1 MNKAPDGAAKPAE
14 LATTL
19 VSAGAEQSAT
29 NRSAMV
35 STQLVAPDL
44 LPLVQQQLEA
54 LASQTYVWNGQ
65 AWPGQAMRWEIVE
78 ENGGQPRQGSED
90 EQAPWQTRLTL
101 TMPQLGE
108 VRAALRISGGE
119 LTLSLSTLSNEA
131 AIQLANGGD
140 GLRNQMEAAGLKL
153 SGFTVG
159 RHGQQEE

>member
-1 MNKAPDGAAKPAE
+1 MKKLLLSLFASLAFVSSAFAAVDINT
-14 LATTL
+14 AT
-19 VSAGAEQSAT
+19 
-29 NRSAMV
+29 
-35 STQLVAPDL
+35 
-44 LPLVQQQLEA
+44 QQQLEA

-78 ENGGQPRQGSED
+78 ENSGQPRQDGEA

>member
-1 MNKAPDGAAKPAE
+1 
-14 LATTL
+14 
-19 VSAGAEQSAT
+19 
-29 NRSAMV
+29 
-35 STQLVAPDL
+35 
-44 LPLVQQQLEA
+44 LEA
-54 LASQTYVWNGQ
+54 LASQTYIWNGQ

-78 ENGGQPRQGSED
+78 ENGGQPRQDGEA